1 MTFLREMNIKVALS
15 WLISLGGVAAL
26 ILLCVT
32 SISARDFILQNA
44 MPQEIIGSLMGNP
57 TLSGLYFLCAILFGL
72 IIKWPFFKEITGN
85 TWKKALL
92 PLVTS
97 NLISLVVLAG
107 LFFTVF
113 IFIVLFAVILSKMY
127 ETFVLVFSNVAL
139 ILIIFPPLFVIME
152 MTVLFVLF
160 EKVFEW
166 SWKNFIYLCAAQTL
180 YLGFLILF
188 SIYVLPIL

>member
-32 SISARDFILQNA
+32 SISARDFILQNT

-57 TLSGLYFLCAILFGL
+57 TLSGLYLLCAILFGL

-188 SIYVLPIL
+188 SIYILPIL